1 MQFCEEQKI
10 FELTKQ
16 LKDLSGSMKMQ
27 NEAIFALKRSLSGL
41 KKQVAQTA
49 IRNFKKSKKM
59 KTLNCKYS
67 YKTIK

>member
-1 MQFCEEQKI
+1 MIRFYEEQKI
-10 FELTKQ
+10 FELIKQ

-27 NEAIFALKRSLSGL
+27 NEAIFALRRSLQGL
-41 KKQVAQTA
+41 KKKVAQTA
-49 IRNFKKSKKM
+49 IRNFKKSKM